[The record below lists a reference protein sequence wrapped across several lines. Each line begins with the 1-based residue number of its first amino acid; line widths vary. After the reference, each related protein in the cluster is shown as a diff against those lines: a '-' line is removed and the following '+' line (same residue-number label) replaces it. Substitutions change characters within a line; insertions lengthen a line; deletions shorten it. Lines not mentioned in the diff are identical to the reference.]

1 MECVLAGLT
10 YEQCLIY
17 IDDIIVFSA
26 TFPQHLEW
34 LQTVL
39 EHLAAA
45 GLRLK
50 PSKCHFAQN
59 QICYLGHIVSQ
70 QGVQADP
77 EKLRAVSM
85 YPAPPNIKEL
95 RHFLGLAN
103 YYWRFFE
110 GYSAIAEPLHKLT
123 RITEGGYKWSNECD
137 DAFSLLKQK
146 LTMSPIVAYP
156 CFEQPFILATDASEF
171 AVGSVLSQKI
181 KGVERVISYWSC
193 QLNKAERN
201 YSTVEREALA
211 VVAAVKE
218 FYPYLYGRTF
228 TLFTDHN
235 PLTSLQGLMQE
246 HRGTY
251 N

>member
-1 MECVLAGLT
+1 MTVKLHQNAETAECKNLCFAYPAVYKRIHRGARPRHMECVLTGLT

-17 IDDIIVFSA
+17 IDDIIRFSTMHIYA
-26 TFPQHLEW
+26 ER

-85 YPAPPNIKEL
+85 YPVPHNIKEL

-103 YYWRFFE
+103 YYRRFIE

-123 RITEGGYKWSNECD
+123 RKTAGGYKWSNECEN
-137 DAFSLLKQK
+137 AFSLL
-146 LTMSPIVAYP
+146 AYP

-171 AVGSVLSQKI
+171 AVGSALGQKI
-181 KGVERVISYWSC
+181 YGVERVIS
-193 QLNKAERN
+193 
-201 YSTVEREALA
+201 
-211 VVAAVKE
+211 
-218 FYPYLYGRTF
+218 
-228 TLFTDHN
+228 
-235 PLTSLQGLMQE
+235 
-246 HRGTY
+246 
-251 N
+251 